1 MTSGDQSQGG
11 RAQDEILAG
20 EYVLGMLPQ
29 DARRRVEQRM
39 ARDKAFA
46 RMVHRWRSELA
57 TFRDDEDVF
66 VGAPLELSQI
76 ERRLIGA
83 THSVSP
89 AQERRRGIWHSVRF
103 WRFSSFAAAG
113 IAVVSLI
120 YAGRAISTTP
130 AVPALVAE
138 LAAVDE
144 RVDLLASYDAGSGR
158 LRVVPVA
165 AQRPDAKV
173 LQLWLMPK
181 SGPARSLGIF
191 RAESGGEI
199 VVPAEMRG
207 GLAEGATLAVSLEPV
222 GGSPTGLP
230 SGQVVASGAAR
241 RL

>member
-46 RMVHRWRSELA
+46 RIVHRWRSELS

-83 THSVSP
+83 THAVSP
-89 AQERRRGIWHSVRF
+89 GPERRRGIWHSVRF
-103 WRFSSFAAAG
+103 WRFSSFVAAG
-113 IAVVSLI
+113 IAVVSVI
-120 YAGRAISTTP
+120 YAGRAISTAP

-173 LQLWLMPK
+173 LQLC
-181 SGPARSLGIF
+181 
-191 RAESGGEI
+191 
-199 VVPAEMRG
+199 
-207 GLAEGATLAVSLEPV
+207 
-222 GGSPTGLP
+222 
-230 SGQVVASGAAR
+230 
-241 RL
+241 